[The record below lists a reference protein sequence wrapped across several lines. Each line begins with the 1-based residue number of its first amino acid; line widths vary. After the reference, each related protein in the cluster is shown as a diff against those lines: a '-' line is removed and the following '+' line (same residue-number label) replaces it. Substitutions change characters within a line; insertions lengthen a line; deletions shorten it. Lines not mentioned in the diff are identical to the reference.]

1 MANGDLQLI
10 NLRRRLMGFNR
21 RASQL
26 RSIVLRSKSSNSN
39 DRPLASACTPV
50 KKDHMKNIYVGNLD
64 FNVSEDEL
72 RQAFAAYGQVENV
85 TVLKDRDTGQ
95 PRGFGFVEMANDEE
109 AEKAISAMN
118 GYQLGSRALNVNE
131 ARPKTGGGGGGFS
144 RVGGGGYG
152 RGGGGGYGR
161 GGSGGGSGGNRGGGG
176 GGGRRY

>member
-1 MANGDLQLI
+1 
-10 NLRRRLMGFNR
+10 
-21 RASQL
+21 
-26 RSIVLRSKSSNSN
+26 
-39 DRPLASACTPV
+39 
-50 KKDHMKNIYVGNLD
+50 MKNIYVGNLD

-144 RVGGGGYG
+144 RGGGGGGFG
-152 RGGGGGYGR
+152 RGGGGE
-161 GGSGGGSGGNRGGGG
+161 GSWRKS
-176 GGGRRY
+176 RRWRWPRWQWAAAFANTKIVKKDAGIEPASLFFKYKSLDQNWIYTNSTFGLCGMMPAL